1 MEPQKVIVDTPAQK
15 QVIPSITDREIL
27 TNIIHS
33 PSLRVLKARATKR
46 SIVAELIRPVEI
58 LNTCQSLVPFT
69 SRANG
74 VGQIEE
80 VMLGRAELC
89 FSLTVQQ
96 LVDEVNTYAREND
109 GHEEGRHESVVNY
122 EVLDRLVGLPREGDK
137 IAFKVLNLNT
147 SFEPVVSSYRVGL
160 VQSFEVE
167 TNTIKLNLFQ
177 QLIEDILEVSW
188 ISMIDV
194 RIFPRLNEKGKQVAP
209 CPRCNRLFEK
219 RTGLRM
225 HSYSCKVK

>member
-1 MEPQKVIVDTPAQK
+1 LEPQKVIVDTPAQK

-46 SIVAELIRPVEI
+46 SIVAELIRSADI
-58 LNTCQSLVPFT
+58 INTCRSVVPFT
-69 SRANG
+69 SRVNCMG
-74 VGQIEE
+74 LIEE
-80 VMLGRAELC
+80 VMVRRAEFC
-89 FSLTVQQ
+89 FSLPMPHV
-96 LVDEVNTYAREND
+96 VEHGNTSTRED
-109 GHEEGRHESVVNY
+109 DDHEERRNESDTDY

-147 SFEPVVSSYRVGL
+147 SFEPVVSGYRVGL

-225 HSYSCKVK
+225 HSYSCKAK